1 MKLFYVHF
9 FILSV
14 ATFSIQA
21 QSKPLLEREISISFT
36 NEKLDAALVKL
47 SKQEKFTFSYSPAI
61 LNLTTIINATYER
74 KTLREVLAYLVGSSV
89 QPKEKGNYIILTKTN
104 STQPKTGSIVPLII
118 SGYVVNM
125 DTNEKIGEVSIY
137 DKKSL
142 TAAITNSYGYFKLIL
157 EKPEAQNFISINKR
171 SYRDTVISIKPDAT
185 SFLTIALEPEQR
197 VIVQTTNESDLK
209 KDSSEAIILPPLLSD
224 DKTISQPKLARDLNM
239 ENIKDTLYRRWQI
252 SLFPFIGTNHTLSG
266 NVINDYSLNV
276 VGGYGLGVKKAE
288 VAGYFNINRG
298 SVERWQLAGT
308 FNLNFGS
315 VKGFQGAGS
324 FNINR
329 GSAEAVQVAGAFNF
343 NRQASQGAQFAGLM
357 NIQQKTYRGAQLA
370 AFMNVTG
377 DEITG
382 TQISAFMNYAK
393 KIHGTQISGFINY
406 AKNVQGTQIGLIN
419 ISDSVRGV
427 PIGLINIVKHG
438 YHKIEIS
445 TDEVFYTNLAFRT
458 GVPLL
463 YTIITA
469 GIKPDNFEDPY
480 WTVGYG
486 IGTAPKLAK
495 WLSLNFDVTANQVS
509 KGNFTPA
516 VNLVNKLYMG
526 FEVQPLPKFAFT
538 FGVTLNAY
546 VTYTTYDGY
555 TDLFTDYKPKMI
567 YDETSSD
574 NTNVK
579 MWWGAKVGLRF
590 L

>member
-142 TAAITNSYGYFKLIL
+142 AAAITNSYGYFKLIL

-171 SYRDTVISIKPDAT
+171 NYRDTVIAVTPDAN
-185 SFLTIALEPEQR
+185 SFLTIVLLPEQR
-197 VIVQTTNESDLK
+197 TIVQTTNESDLK
-209 KDSSEAIILPPLLSD
+209 KDSSEVAILPPLLSD
-224 DKTISQPKLARDLNM
+224 SQSKYEPKLARYLNM
-239 ENIKDTLYRRWQI
+239 ENIKDTLHRKWQV
-252 SLFPFIGTNHTLSG
+252 SLFPFIGTNRALSG

-276 VGGYGLGVKKAE
+276 VGGYGLGVKKIE

-298 SVERWQLAGT
+298 NVERWQLAGT

-315 VKGFQGAGS
+315 IKGFQGAGS
-324 FNINR
+324 FNINL
-329 GSAEAVQVAGAFNF
+329 GKAEAVQVAGAFNF
-343 NRQASQGAQFAGLM
+343 NKEASQGAQFAGLM
-357 NIQQKTYRGAQLA
+357 NIQQKTYSGLQMA

-377 DEITG
+377 DKITG
-382 TQISAFMNYAK
+382 TQIAAFA
-393 KIHGTQISGFINY
+393 NY
-406 AKNVQGTQIGLIN
+406 AKNVHGTQIGLIN
-419 ISDSVRGV
+419 ISDSVRGI
-427 PIGLINIVKHG
+427 PLGLISIVKSG
-438 YHKIEIS
+438 YHKIEVS

-463 YTIITA
+463 YNIITA
-469 GIKPDNFEDPY
+469 GVKPDNFEDPY
-480 WTVGYG
+480 WTIGYG
-486 IGTAPKLAK
+486 FGTSPKLGK
-495 WLSLNFDVTANQVS
+495 WLYLNFDLTSNHVS
-509 KGNFTPA
+509 KGNFTTA
-516 VNLVNKLYMG
+516 LNSLNKLYLG
-526 FEVQPLPKFAFT
+526 FEVQPLPKFGVT

-546 VTYTTYDGY
+546 VTDTTYDGY
-555 TDLFTDYKPKMI
+555 TDLFTNYKPKFV
-567 YDETSSD
+567 YDETFSND
-574 NTNVK
+574 INLK